1 MDDGSN
7 ILLEVIKERFKANL
21 ENTINSILF
30 LSIVQENGVEVCLL
44 YIHCQHQLCNTAS
57 LECGVLRASNSRQPL
72 QYPGLA
78 HVMEVIIIVDLQL

>member
-30 LSIVQENGVEVCLL
+30 LSIVQENGVEVCL
-44 YIHCQHQLCNTAS
+44 TS
-57 LECGVLRASNSRQPL
+57 FV
-72 QYPGLA
+72 
-78 HVMEVIIIVDLQL
+78 